1 MNPPT
6 QPPAISA
13 QDETA
18 SPPEQEPLFAWFM
31 RLQAD
36 QGAGPNARLRARTR
50 LTMANW
56 PGDIE
61 VAAFMAARLADNAA
75 RHGKPFSD
83 DRIILRLTVMKETRD
98 LVIAADDAEPPSPTS
113 PRSAMA
119 SRRPSPACGGST
131 ATAGACRGT

>member
-1 MNPPT
+1 
-6 QPPAISA
+6 
-13 QDETA
+13 
-18 SPPEQEPLFAWFM
+18 M

-98 LVIAADDAEPPSPTS
+98 LVIAADDAEPSFPNFAEVSHGF
-113 PRSAMA
+113 A
-119 SRRPSPACGGST
+119 STESGLWWINRNGGRVSWHLKQDEGGPVLGKT
-131 ATAGACRGT
+131 VQAFVSVEGKRA